1 MFVCQEDLFMAVSK
15 ARAKQLTT
23 KREFELLETS
33 WGRELSSLSPARL
46 RQKVQRART
55 MRDKFRD
62 LARQQAGEA
71 RGKRDPRSTR
81 PARSNRNTELKAQVF
96 DEALAR
102 FEERLGVLEATES

>member
-1 MFVCQEDLFMAVSK
+1 MAVSK

-23 KREFELLETS
+23 KREFELLEAS

-71 RGKRDPRSTR
+71 RGKRDPKSTR
-81 PARSNRNTELKAQVF
+81 PARSNQNTKLKAQIF
-96 DEALAR
+96 DEALGR
-102 FEERLGVLEATES
+102 FEERLASLGGAES